1 MEITSIF
8 LTNPSQRI
16 ICLLFL
22 KQLKNNNFS
31 NLYFVLF
38 FFLSNKMFNKFL
50 KSMDYVLIYAHSM
63 FHQDT
68 VLYPDFTDTGQLM
81 YSTSCRM
88 LLLTHLEETV
98 ACGLWFA
105 IPISILTKFS
115 LQSNSAHFSD
125 LERCFQRQVTVFMS
139 PLCKLKYS
147 AGTQI
152 LKVAK
157 HLKQDVENS

>member
-1 MEITSIF
+1 M
-8 LTNPSQRI
+8 Q
-16 ICLLFL
+16 
-22 KQLKNNNFS
+22 
-31 NLYFVLF
+31 LF
-38 FFLSNKMFNKFL
+38 FFSSNKMFYKFL

-68 VLYPDFTDTGQLM
+68 ALYPDFTDTGQLM
-81 YSTSCRM
+81 YSTPCRM

-125 LERCFQRQVTVFMS
+125 LEGCFQRQVTVFMS
-139 PLCKLKYS
+139 PLRKLKYS